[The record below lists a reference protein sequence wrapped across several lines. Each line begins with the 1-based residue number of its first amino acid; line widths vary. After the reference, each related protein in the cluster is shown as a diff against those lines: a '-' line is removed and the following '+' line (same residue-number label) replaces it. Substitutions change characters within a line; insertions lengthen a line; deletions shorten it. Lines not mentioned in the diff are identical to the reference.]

1 MNETETT
8 QLKNPAIV
16 AEPAKR
22 RRAPSI
28 KRATSKLQKE
38 QSRGFPLPLILT
50 CPVTNKVNKY
60 TSLAYIRKLIA
71 KYGSVEELRKSYV
84 SADGRKQQVVN

>member
-1 MNETETT
+1 MNETTEITNTT
-8 QLKNPAIV
+8 SVNPASL
-16 AEPAKR
+16 EKR

-28 KRATSKLQKE
+28 KRAATKAQKE
-38 QSRGFPLPLILT
+38 QTRGFPLPLILT

-84 SADGRKQQVVN
+84 STEGRKQQAVK

>member
-1 MNETETT
+1 MNETATT
-8 QLKNPAIV
+8 QIENPTIAAQSI
-16 AEPAKR
+16 KR

-28 KRATSKLQKE
+28 KRAATKAQKE
-38 QSRGFPLPLILT
+38 QTRGFPLPLILT

-84 SADGRKQQVVN
+84 STEGRKQQAVK